1 MGVIT
6 TLDGKVVVGG
16 AGGVGQ
22 GADMVSVKDVDMDSR
37 TTKARNFG
45 QGGSQ
50 ESQSNTISRLEVVVV
65 CMVETGGQSSR
76 KIDGKN
82 A

>member
-1 MGVIT
+1 MGVKT
-6 TLDGKVVVGG
+6 TLDSKVVVSG
-16 AGGVGQ
+16 AGGVGH
-22 GADMVSVKDVDMDSR
+22 GADMFSVKDVDMDSR

-50 ESQSNTISRLEVVVV
+50 ESQANTTNRLEVVVV
-65 CMVETGGQSSR
+65 CMVETGGKSSR
-76 KIDGKN
+76 KIDGNN